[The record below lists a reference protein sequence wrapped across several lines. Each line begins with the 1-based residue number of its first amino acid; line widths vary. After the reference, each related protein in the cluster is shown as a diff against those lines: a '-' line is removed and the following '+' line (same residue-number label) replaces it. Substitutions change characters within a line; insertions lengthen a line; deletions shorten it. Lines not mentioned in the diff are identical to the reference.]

1 MDGLQEYF
9 GTLPAAPDRR
19 VEPRTTPAS
28 LTQIDFGDGHGGV
41 ILNISQS
48 GMAVAVAHAPAVGER
63 LPRVRFHLPSIRSSI
78 EGVEISAEIVWLSE
92 SKKGV
97 GMRFVYLSAEARN
110 HISNWIDAEKMAPE
124 FEHLPKPIR
133 RDKRPLE
140 IRSGR
145 SRTIFSSESIGH
157 EDAGAR
163 YAKMFPS
170 ENCCA
175 KVTATLDE
183 IKRKEEPPPSRAAA
197 TYSRVEDKTSR
208 LSAELSMVS
217 MADVPPSLPA
227 LFPSERNDKFASVPL
242 QTSNRDEKEHLIT
255 KSEPQSSDSKIELS
269 PFRLDG
275 SSSNPVPPGKLN
287 EKGFKLQ
294 FAAFGGLLVAISFIL
309 GLTAGYAPIE
319 KRLRSFRKPAQPL
332 ATTSPAPPVTR
343 NNATSPAAAGKQS
356 ETPPAE
362 HSTANSEES
371 RPEITPAP
379 SNPGSASSATR
390 SIPTAPSSSKTHRAG
405 DSDGSLKTH
414 KVESPTHLDA
424 NSKSSAAPSASSA
437 SAPSKNP
444 FLPVESK
451 ESKPSAEPGNK
462 PEERNGP
469 TRPPTESATAP
480 ASPTPEPVVPPAM
493 AAGSTSDASPRDSAA
508 VSTTPSP
515 SPTPAPDPAPRP
527 APAPPNVV
535 IPSAENGKLVR
546 AVFPRKSIADS
557 PSLAITSQLSV
568 LISPEERASVG
579 DHESARVQAG
589 GVISYV
595 LPHQPR
601 PGDRY
606 NSTETV
612 RVRAIIGRDGRV
624 TDVRPMNGSIFLLSS
639 VVSAVRQWRFH
650 PTLLNGSPVAAQD
663 DITIEFRL
671 QR

>member
-9 GTLPAAPDRR
+9 GSLPAARDRR
-19 VEPRTTPAS
+19 VEPRITPAS
-28 LTQIDFGDGHGGV
+28 LTQADFGDGQRGV
-41 ILNISQS
+41 ILNISET
-48 GMAVAVAHAPAVGER
+48 GMAVAVAHALAVGQR
-63 LPRVRFHLPSIRSSI
+63 LPSVRFQPPSIRSPI
-78 EGVEISAEIVWLSE
+78 EGIEISAEIVWLSE

-97 GMRFVYLSAEARN
+97 GVRFVYLSAEARN
-110 HISNWIDAEKMAPE
+110 RISNWIDAEKVAHE
-124 FEHLPKPIR
+124 FEHLPKPIC

-140 IRSGR
+140 INRGR
-145 SRTIFSSESIGH
+145 SRTIFSSESIGN

-163 YAKMFPS
+163 YEKMFPS

-175 KVTATLDE
+175 KGTATLD
-183 IKRKEEPPPSRAAA
+183 
-197 TYSRVEDKTSR
+197 
-208 LSAELSMVS
+208 
-217 MADVPPSLPA
+217 VPQSLPV
-227 LFPSERNDKFASVPL
+227 LFPLERNDKFASEPL
-242 QTSNRDEKEHLIT
+242 QTSNRDEKEHLTT
-255 KSEPQSSDSKIELS
+255 KPEPQSSDSKIELS
-269 PFRLDG
+269 PSRLDG
-275 SSSNPVPPGKLN
+275 SPSNPEPPEKSI

-343 NNATSPAAAGKQS
+343 NNATSPAPAGKPS

-362 HSTANSEES
+362 HSSAKSEES
-371 RPEITPAP
+371 RPEIAPALL
-379 SNPGSASSATR
+379 NPGPASSATR
-390 SIPTAPSSSKTHRAG
+390 STPTAPSSSKTHRAG
-405 DSDGSLKTH
+405 DSDRSLKTH
-414 KVESPTHLDA
+414 KVESPTHSDA
-424 NSKSSAAPSASSA
+424 NSKKTTASSASSA
-437 SAPSKNP
+437 VAPSKNP
-444 FLPVESK
+444 SPTVEFK
-451 ESKPSAEPGNK
+451 KSKPSAEPGNK
-462 PEERNGP
+462 SEERNGP

-480 ASPTPEPVVPPAM
+480 ASPKPEPVVPPAM

-508 VSTTPSP
+508 VSTIPSP
-515 SPTPAPDPAPRP
+515 SPTPAPDPAPRPAP

-579 DHESARVQAG
+579 DHESARLQAG
-589 GVISYV
+589 SLISYV

-612 RVRAIIGRDGRV
+612 KVRATIGSDGRV

-650 PTLLNGSPVAAQD
+650 PTLLNGSPVVAQD
-663 DITIEFRL
+663 DVTIEFRL